1 MTGIGRRLVT
11 DRLRR
16 GVRAA
21 RAWGRASRPG
31 PAGPLPDFLVI
42 GGQRCGTTSLYHH
55 LAAHPRVRA
64 ATGKELQF
72 FSLYHARGTRWYRAH
87 FPPLGPDERTFE
99 ASPYYLFHPSVPARV
114 AATLPDGRFVVL
126 LRDPVQRA
134 YSHYLHTRS
143 YGAEPLS
150 FADALDAEQERLAR
164 AQRGGADTRAAH
176 QALRN
181 HSYVARGRYAE
192 QLERWFAVI
201 PPDRI
206 HVARTEDLHTDP
218 AGTYGAILRF
228 LDLPPFTP
236 DAFVQHTRRVD
247 SGATQLTPELRARL
261 SEHFAPYNARLA
273 TLLRWPTTPWS
284 SPPAQ
289 RG

>member
-1 MTGIGRRLVT
+1 MTGVGRRLVT

-42 GGQRCGTTSLYHH
+42 GGQRCGTTSLYHY
-55 LAAHPRVRA
+55 LAAHPSVRG

-72 FSLYHARGTRWYRAH
+72 FSLHHGRGLRWYRAH
-87 FPPLGPDERTFE
+87 FPTLAPGEHSFE
-99 ASPYYLFHPSVPARV
+99 ASPYYLFHPSVPARI
-114 AATLPDGRFVVL
+114 AADLPDARFVAL

-150 FADALDAEQERLAR
+150 FVDALDAEEERLAR
-164 AQRGGADTRAAH
+164 ALRDGPDTRTAH
-176 QALRN
+176 FALRN
-181 HSYVARGRYAE
+181 HSYATRGRYAE
-192 QLERWFAVI
+192 QLERWFTHI
-201 PPDRI
+201 PRERI
-206 HVARTEDLHTDP
+206 HVARTEDLNTDP
-218 AGTYGAILRF
+218 AGTYAEILRF

-236 DAFVQHTRRVD
+236 NSFTRHTRRVD
-247 SGATQLTPELRARL
+247 SGPAQLTPPVLDRL
-261 SEHFAPYNARLA
+261 TTHFAPHNAHLS
-273 TLLRWPTTPWS
+273 TLLSRPPLWPPS
-284 SPPAQ
+284 
-289 RG
+289 R